1 MAALF
6 QEAWLDGPD
15 GHHFYTRT
23 YPAESL
29 KAVLVFVH
37 GFADHI
43 GRYEDVHPRFA
54 QRGITVFAY
63 DMRGFGRTALDEKH
77 RSHDEF
83 YGKTSRPLE
92 LNDLQWW
99 VHHVAR
105 TYPKTPIFVMGYS
118 SGGGMTLAFPTRPQ
132 APPTPETV
140 SMISGII
147 AQGPLVHLT
156 YPVAKVVR
164 YVARGISKI
173 APSLPVPAPMPA
185 ERFSRDP
192 AVVEALEKDTLRM
205 PRGTVRGLDNMISQG
220 EELLNEGYKRWP
232 KDLPLLMTWGTAD
245 EVNCPKAGVAFF
257 NELDIKDKKLI
268 EYEGIL
274 HDLLHE
280 AGDIPDKVLE
290 EYFTWIEAH
299 LPVVRSASQ

>member
-1 MAALF
+1 MATAQF
-6 QEAWLDGPD
+6 TEAWIDGFD

-23 YPAESL
+23 YVPPSGPP

-54 QRGITVFAY
+54 QRGIAVFAY
-63 DMRGFGRTALDEKH
+63 DMRGFGRTALDETH
-77 RSHDEF
+77 RSADEY

-92 LNDLQWW
+92 LADLEWW
-99 VHHVAR
+99 VKHVSR
-105 TYPKTPIFVMGYS
+105 TMPKTPIFVMGYS
-118 SGGGMTLAFPTRPQ
+118 AGGGMTMAFPTRPH
-132 APPTPETV
+132 APPTPDTV
-140 SMISGII
+140 ALVSGII

-156 YPVAKVVR
+156 YPAAKVLRLIAKGLAKV
-164 YVARGISKI
+164 
-173 APSLPVPAPMPA
+173 APSTPFPAPMPA
-185 ERFSRDP
+185 ERFSRNP

-205 PRGTVRGLDNMISQG
+205 PRGTARGLDNMLTQG
-220 EELLNEGYKRWP
+220 EELLDEGYKRWP
-232 KDLPLLMTWGTAD
+232 KELPLLMAWGTAD
-245 EVNCPKAGVAFF
+245 EVNCPKAGVAFY
-257 NELDIKDKKLI
+257 NKLDIKDKKLI

-280 AGDIPDKVLE
+280 AGDIPDKILE

-299 LPVVRSASQ
+299 LHVRAN

>member
-1 MAALF
+1 MATAQF
-6 QEAWLDGPD
+6 TEAWLDGFD

-23 YPAESL
+23 YQATPA

-63 DMRGFGRTALDEKH
+63 DMRGFGRTALDEQH
-77 RSHDEF
+77 RSADEY

-92 LNDLQWW
+92 IQDLEWW
-99 VHHVAR
+99 VQHVSK
-105 TYPKTPIFVMGYS
+105 TFPKTPIFVMGYS
-118 SGGGMTLAFPTRPQ
+118 AGGGMTLAFPTRAH
-132 APPTPETV
+132 APPGKETV
-140 SMISGII
+140 ALVSGII

-156 YPVAKVVR
+156 YPAAKVLR
-164 YVARGISKI
+164 LIARGLAKV
-173 APSLPVPAPMPA
+173 APSTPFPAPMPA
-185 ERFSRDP
+185 ERFSRNP

-205 PRGTVRGLDNMISQG
+205 PRGTARGLDNMLTQG

-232 KDLPLLMTWGTAD
+232 KELPLLMAWGTAD
-245 EVNCPKAGVAFF
+245 EVNCPRAGVAFY
-257 NELDIKDKKLI
+257 NKLDIPDKKLV
-268 EYEGIL
+268 EYDGIL

-280 AGDIPDKVLE
+280 AGDIPDKIME

-299 LPVVRSASQ
+299 LHVRANA